1 MATPQPEGVP
11 RTPPKQTHGRF
22 LTCLS
27 APSSCDQVDPV
38 ALADM
43 VTSGR
48 TLDLSAVVLDSQF
61 KEAIEW
67 VGIHQLFRGSVV
79 VDAGT
84 VSSLPFGGLIYQVRT
99 LCMRAP
105 LFAQQL
111 I

>member
-1 MATPQPEGVP
+1 MYLNVP
-11 RTPPKQTHGRF
+11 
-22 LTCLS
+22 LS
-27 APSSCDQVDPV
+27 PLGHQVDPV

-48 TLDLSAVVLDSQF
+48 TLDLSAVVLDAQF

-84 VSSLPFGGLIYQVRT
+84 VSSLPFGGLIYQVGAACVR
-99 LCMRAP
+99 CCSSNSR
-105 LFAQQL
+105 
-111 I
+111 